1 VNMLITEFDCTVTHA
16 QVVVFERLPKAYEWT
31 GDHVAQGFLFSPGD
45 VSFGVPDHDG
55 VCRIQIYGNEK
66 FVPDD
71 LCLWAV
77 QVPFEVSGDYIHV
90 GTVSE
95 TRGIYIYSDNYN
107 LTFSVYDGRVIGG
120 DCTFLLKIFFSS
132 DANPAFNIIKKG
144 IGITTDRVLRVDADE
159 MS

>member
-1 VNMLITEFDCTVTHA
+1 MLVAEFNVTVTHA
-16 QVVVFERLPKAYEWT
+16 QVVVFERPPSAYEWT
-31 GDHVAQGFLFSPGD
+31 DDHVAQGFLFSPGD
-45 VSFGVPDHDG
+45 VSFGVPDHDS
-55 VCRIQIYGNEK
+55 VCRIQIYSNEK

-95 TRGIYIYSDNYN
+95 KREVHIDRDKYN
-107 LTFSVYDGRVIGG
+107 LTFSVYDGHVIDS
-120 DCTFLLKIFFSS
+120 DCNFMLNLFFSN
-132 DANPAFNIIKKG
+132 DTNPSFAIIKKG

-159 MS
+159 IS

>member
-1 VNMLITEFDCTVTHA
+1 MLIAEFNVTVTHA
-16 QVVVFERLPKAYEWT
+16 QVFVFERPPKAYEWT
-31 GDHVAQGFLFSPGD
+31 DDHVAQGFLFSPGD

-55 VCRIQIYGNEK
+55 VCRIQIYSNEK

-77 QVPFEVSGDYIHV
+77 QVPFQVSGDYIRV
-90 GTVSE
+90 GTVPE
-95 TRGIYIYSDNYN
+95 TREVHIDRDNYN
-107 LTFSVYDGRVIGG
+107 LTFSVYGGHVIGD
-120 DCTFLLKIFFSS
+120 DCAFLLKLFFSNDTGPS
-132 DANPAFNIIKKG
+132 FDIIKKG

>member
-1 VNMLITEFDCTVTHA
+1 MLITEFNATVTHA
-16 QVVVFERLPKAYEWT
+16 QVVVFERPPRAYEWT
-31 GDHVAQGFLFSPGD
+31 DDHVAQRFLFSPGD

-55 VCRIQIYGNEK
+55 VCRIQLYGNEK

-77 QVPFEVSGDYIHV
+77 RVPFEVNGDYIHV

-95 TRGIYIYSDNYN
+95 TREVHIDRDKYN
-107 LTFSVYDGRVIGG
+107 LTFSVYDGHVIGG
-120 DCTFLLKIFFSS
+120 DCAFLLKLFFSN
-132 DANPAFNIIKKG
+132 DTNPSFDITKKG

>member
-1 VNMLITEFDCTVTHA
+1 MLIAEFNVTVTNA
-16 QVVVFERLPKAYEWT
+16 QVVVFERPPRACEWT
-31 GDHVAQGFLFSPGD
+31 DDHEAQGFLFSPGD

-55 VCRIQIYGNEK
+55 GCRIQIYSNEK

-71 LCLWAV
+71 LCIWAV

-95 TRGIYIYSDNYN
+95 TREVHIDRDKYN
-107 LTFSVYDGRVIGG
+107 LTFSVYDGHVIDG
-120 DCTFLLKIFFSS
+120 DCTFMLKLFFSN
-132 DANPAFNIIKKG
+132 DTNPSFSIIKKG

-159 MS
+159 IS